1 MGAGA
6 SAESS
11 SAALA
16 AAGEVKSEAAAK
28 AVQDAV
34 ASLPKLQQDSA
45 AAMFDK
51 AGSAMTSEQLTSAAQ
66 DVISSAG
73 KIEAGEGQ
81 PSPVNDQ
88 AAAAVDL
95 DVLKKEVRIV
105 RLILKDVRKVAP
117 KLERYFLAEVLKK
130 ILSVQIVLILQSV
143 WVEMLKQFISFS
155 MFMMKTF

>member
-73 KIEAGEGQ
+73 KIEAGEGA
-81 PSPVNDQ
+81 Q
-88 AAAAVDL
+88 AAVAAVGAAINQAARMAP
-95 DVLKKEVRIV
+95 EVTAAVGTV
-105 RLILKDVRKVAP
+105 RLGVAEHRVR
-117 KLERYFLAEVLKK
+117 
-130 ILSVQIVLILQSV
+130 SNHG
-143 WVEMLKQFISFS
+143 
-155 MFMMKTF
+155 